1 MPLQQA
7 DAMMETLPAE
17 AGGGGESLGYIRSR
31 VQSLMGGAGDAGSP
45 AAAALGLGGSA
56 MDSTLLWLSHFGK
69 IVRRSAPDDIN
80 DENRA
85 ELTPERDTNLFPLL
99 LLAMCARLGSFET
112 VATYT
117 LARILARVNLQLLPP
132 STSTSQSGE
141 AAADEAA
148 SAAEAAT
155 GGDAVPGG
163 RADLDRLVA
172 EREHGTV
179 VDPIYFAFG
188 NSRTHARP
196 AQREHTARCHSR
208 LQRARPR
215 RRRARRRPRLFL
227 PRRIPSLA
235 DRIIHLWRLRWT
247 AARPARVLNS
257 ECADRVA
264 TRGAANRRRDVGVPP
279 CL

>member
-1 MPLQQA
+1 
-7 DAMMETLPAE
+7 MMETLPAE

-69 IVRRSAPDDIN
+69 IVRRSAPADIN
-80 DENRA
+80 DEDRA

-117 LARILARVNLQLLPP
+117 LARILARVNLQLLP
-132 STSTSQSGE
+132 SSTLTSTESAEATAGE
-141 AAADEAA
+141 ATA
-148 SAAEAAT
+148 AAEAAT
-155 GGDAVPGG
+155 GGMAE
-163 RADLDRLVA
+163 LDRLVA

-188 NSRTHARP
+188 NSRAHACP
-196 AQREHTARCHSR
+196 ALREHTAPCRSR
-208 LQRARPR
+208 F
-215 RRRARRRPRLFL
+215 RRACPAGVALVGGLASSFL
-227 PRRIPSLA
+227 GGFLLWQIGSFIYGGFAGPPPDPLA
-235 DRIIHLWRLRWT
+235 F
-247 AARPARVLNS
+247 
-257 ECADRVA
+257 
-264 TRGAANRRRDVGVPP
+264 
-279 CL
+279 